1 MAFKKSILIS
11 NDIWEKVKSNNNN
24 FSSIKK
30 KKKSS
35 SPPIKKPK
43 LQEDQKQKL
52 LTIPKHSIRYEL
64 NGRARERRKKS
75 NLMKNGKILAK
86 GIRADEEILKFFR
99 PNEKPFIYRLLK
111 FLRMNGDVITWDDDT
126 LEVNINGQD
135 YPGSS
140 IVDILSYLVDKNSN
154 DLFYTTGDY
163 DTTDRLMLGMP
174 QNTIEVV
181 KALNYL
187 IPSGGYDDLFQRLGF
202 DMKKAHRLGEI
213 KKKKQIANTK
223 VFNTKAKQ
231 YNKND
236 LEAEEERAKR
246 TMRRSLGIMG
256 ELEDQYDRD
265 KKKSYSDSK
274 YSTFIQREQN
284 DPHVKMNKHQ
294 GDVFLQYQKGAL
306 SREEAADKILPHAF
320 KSRRRQLFK
329 HDDDD
334 DDDDDVQG
342 AEEVKESED
351 DDEEEFFDSS
361 DVIFS
366 PEDRERALIRKNIQ
380 TDKVLDLIA
389 NTAPTIAQQAQTP
402 TVAQQADMYNL
413 RTTAER
419 KPTQKFTP
427 STYNNQQKTK
437 KKKMS
442 GSEKRR
448 RRRKIRQ
455 TENEKEKI

>member
-1 MAFKKSILIS
+1 
-11 NDIWEKVKSNNNN
+11 
-24 FSSIKK
+24 
-30 KKKSS
+30 
-35 SPPIKKPK
+35 
-43 LQEDQKQKL
+43 
-52 LTIPKHSIRYEL
+52 
-64 NGRARERRKKS
+64 
-75 NLMKNGKILAK
+75 
-86 GIRADEEILKFFR
+86 
-99 PNEKPFIYRLLK
+99 
-111 FLRMNGDVITWDDDT
+111 MNGDVITWDDDT
-126 LEVNINGQD
+126 LEVNINGRD

-140 IVDILSYLVDKNSN
+140 IVDILSYLADKNSN
-154 DLFYTTGDY
+154 DLCYTTGDY

-187 IPSGGYDDLFQRLGF
+187 IPSGGYDDLFQKLGF

-265 KKKSYSDSK
+265 KKSYSDSK

-284 DPHVKMNKHQ
+284 DPRIKMNKHQ

-306 SREEAADKILPHAF
+306 SREKATDKILHHAL
-320 KSRRRQLFK
+320 KSRRQQLFK

-334 DDDDDVQG
+334 DDDDVQG
-342 AEEVKESED
+342 AEGGKESE
-351 DDEEEFFDSS
+351 DDEEEFFDTS

-389 NTAPTIAQQAQTP
+389 NTTPTVAQQAQTP

-437 KKKMS
+437 KKNRVGVKKEEDAKLGKQKVKRKKYKLCNTITHRPSPSTFFKMKKKTKVMLS
-442 GSEKRR
+442 LPSNPKHKLRKCKVKSKRR
-448 RRRKIRQ
+448 KKYKQREILLI
-455 TENEKEKI
+455 EKLKELTLSSKK

>member
-1 MAFKKSILIS
+1 MQ
-11 NDIWEKVKSNNNN
+11 EKSN
-24 FSSIKK
+24 I
-30 KKKSS
+30 
-35 SPPIKKPK
+35 
-43 LQEDQKQKL
+43 
-52 LTIPKHSIRYEL
+52 
-64 NGRARERRKKS
+64 
-75 NLMKNGKILAK
+75 MKNAKILAK
-86 GIRADEEILKFFR
+86 GIRADEEILNFFR
-99 PNEKPFIYRLLK
+99 PNEKPFIYKLLK

-126 LEVNINGQD
+126 LEVNINGRD

-140 IVDILSYLVDKNSN
+140 IVDILSYLADKNSN

-187 IPSGGYDDLFQRLGF
+187 IPSGGYDDLFRKLGF

-284 DPHVKMNKHQ
+284 DPRVKMNKQQ
-294 GDVFLQYQKGAL
+294 GDIFLQYQKGAL
-306 SREEAADKILPHAF
+306 SREKATDKILHHAL

-342 AEEVKESED
+342 AEGGKESE
-351 DDEEEFFDSS
+351 EEEFFDTS

-366 PEDRERALIRKNIQ
+366 PEVRERALIRKNIQ

-389 NTAPTIAQQAQTP
+389 NTAPTVAQQAQTP
-402 TVAQQADMYNL
+402 TIAQQADMYNL

-437 KKKMS
+437 KKKQS

-455 TENEKEKI
+455 TESEKEKI